1 MDELEV
7 RIAALAAQEE
17 LAAIRPE
24 LDGEQVMQ
32 QLGIAPGPLVGQ
44 ALAYLLDVR
53 LDEGLIGEAAIRDRL
68 QAWYEAEH
76 RQPAADKRRS
86 RDRPSGDQ

>member
-32 QLGIAPGPLVGQ
+32 QLGIPPGPLVGR
-44 ALAYLLDVR
+44 ALAFLLDVR
-53 LDEGLIGEAAIRDRL
+53 LDEGPIGEDAIRARL
-68 QAWYEAEH
+68 QAWYEG
-76 RQPAADKRRS
+76 AD
-86 RDRPSGDQ
+86 DQ